1 MYVVLLH
8 GMIGGGH
15 YILVGLG
22 LKVSLLEVFCCVGL
36 VSSIERVILKD
47 HTEES
52 LSRKKER
59 EREIEKKGGSRFR
72 YE

>member
-1 MYVVLLH
+1 
-8 GMIGGGH
+8 MIGGGH

-36 VSSIERVILKD
+36 VNSIERVILKD

-59 EREIEKKGGSRFR
+59 EREIEKKGGSKFR